1 MEATMHPRMRPR
13 EAAVAVVDIADVEV
27 MVTLVIVDFR
37 QSNY

>member
-1 MEATMHPRMRPR
+1 MRLR

-27 MVTLVIVDFR
+27 MVTLVIVDSR